1 MASWG
6 VVAMVDEPAPLVA
19 AFVGHHLGLGAAEVH
34 VCLDRPNPAA
44 RDLLAGVPG
53 AVLHADGADGWRYR
67 DFGRRPETMNARQKY
82 HASRILAETRLD
94 WILHCDCD
102 EYLQPSGDAIGTL
115 LDRVPH
121 KAAWVQVPV
130 AERVEIRGQPL
141 ADIFGGAFRL
151 PWERF
156 AAEGGQVY
164 DALTRQL
171 LQNGV
176 CGHKMGKA
184 FVRAGRGLF
193 IGVHHGLTQ
202 YSAARRS
209 PDMVKGGGMRLL
221 HFDGLTRLHFALKM
235 LRYGLADRPDNPTA
249 HSRARWT
256 QIRAMGED
264 AGTEDC
270 LLALYRAAKT
280 ISEKQAQALSD
291 RKLLRGWAPGIGPRA
306 ASLLPRPPDLSAA
319 AFDRALIAREGAMFD
334 LIRAR
339 TGFDPQALAAK

>member
-44 RDLLAGVPG
+44 QDLLAGVPG

-67 DFGRRPETMNARQKY
+67 DFGRRPENMNARQKY

-102 EYLQPSGDAIGTL
+102 EYLQPSGDAIGDL
-115 LDRVPH
+115 LDRVPQ

-151 PWERF
+151 PWEGF
-156 AAEGGQVY
+156 ETEGGQVY

-171 LQNGV
+171 LQGGV
-176 CGHKMGKA
+176 CGHTMGKA

-193 IGVHHGLTQ
+193 IGVHHGLTH
-202 YSAARRS
+202 YPAARRS

-221 HFDGLTRLHFALKM
+221 HFDGLTELQFALKM
-235 LRYGLADRPDNPTA
+235 LRYGLADRPDNPAA

-256 QIRAMGED
+256 QIRAIAED
-264 AGTEDC
+264 AAAEER
-270 LLALYRAAKT
+270 LRALYRAAKT
-280 ISEKQAQALSD
+280 VSEKQAQALIA
-291 RKLLRGWAPGIGPRA
+291 RKLLRGWAPGIAKRA
-306 ASLLPRPPDLSAA
+306 AGVLPRPPDLRAA
-319 AFDRALIAREGAMFD
+319 AFDRALIAHEAALFD

-339 TGFDPQALAAK
+339 TGFDPETLAAN

>member
-44 RDLLAGVPG
+44 QDLLAGVPG

-67 DFGRRPETMNARQKY
+67 DFGRRPENMNARQKY

-102 EYLQPSGDAIGTL
+102 EYLQPSGDAIGDL
-115 LDRVPH
+115 LDRVPQ

-151 PWERF
+151 PWEGF
-156 AAEGGQVY
+156 ETEGGQVY

-171 LQNGV
+171 LQGGV
-176 CGHKMGKA
+176 CGHTMGKA

-193 IGVHHGLTQ
+193 IGVHHGLTH
-202 YSAARRS
+202 YPAARRS

-221 HFDGLTRLHFALKM
+221 HFDGLTRLQFALKM

-249 HSRARWT
+249 HSAARWT
-256 QIRAMGED
+256 QIRAIAED
-264 AGTEDC
+264 AAAEER

-280 ISEKQAQALSD
+280 ISAKQAEALTA
-291 RKLLRGWAPGIGPRA
+291 RKLLRGWAPGIAKRA
-306 ASLLPRPPDLSAA
+306 AGVLTRPPDLTAA
-319 AFDRALIAREGAMFD
+319 AFDRALIAHEAALFD

-339 TGFDPQALAAK
+339 TGFDPETLAEN